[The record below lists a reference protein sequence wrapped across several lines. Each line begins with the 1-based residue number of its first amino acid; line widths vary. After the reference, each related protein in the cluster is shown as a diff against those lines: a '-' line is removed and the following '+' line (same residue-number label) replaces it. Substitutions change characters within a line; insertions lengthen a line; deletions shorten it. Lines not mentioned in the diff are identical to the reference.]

1 MLIIRNAL
9 LIVIFLSQL
18 SLVFSQPSDYD
29 LNTNYSINDM
39 VIREQTTYFSLI
51 DNNKGIQPPDVNSW
65 ISLEDYFNQLGY
77 EQPLSTWSALTS
89 YNKDDA
95 VSHDGAMYFAL
106 VDNINIEPPA
116 TNAWTTGSPSGTSN
130 IWEINS
136 TYNVGDIVFHNE
148 VMYVAINQN
157 TGNEPPNISHWS
169 SANDNT
175 TPVSSPLIDP
185 LASGLLSSTNEAFIR
200 QQYVDFFGRK
210 ADTAGINYYNEKFVN
225 GYTKAELVDEFVF
238 STEFQDKIAP
248 VSRLYLAYFLRIPD
262 TAGLEYWINEKLNGL
277 SLEAISSSF
286 AGSTEFNNR
295 YGALNNADFIRLVY
309 QNIFGRSADVAGFNY
324 YLNLLDSGNLSR
336 GAMMTSISEST
347 ENKATSLSEVRII
360 SFYYGM
366 LRRTPEQ
373 GGYDFWVAALDAG
386 TEPKTLLDDF
396 INSAE
401 YQARF

>member
-1 MLIIRNAL
+1 MKKHPSLI
-9 LIVIFLSQL
+9 L
-18 SLVFSQPSDYD
+18 SLLLFFCFCSFLHAQPTTYSPTDSYIVGDLVVSGIATYIAIEESTGQSPTNTTYWTDLSVVATALGIPVEVVPTMSTSDLLALMPKD
-29 LNTNYSINDM
+29 PPPDANSSSGSGSNTN
-39 VIREQTTYFSLI
+39 L
-51 DNNKGIQPPDVNSW
+51 
-65 ISLEDYFNQLGY
+65 
-77 EQPLSTWSALTS
+77 
-89 YNKDDA
+89 
-95 VSHDGAMYFAL
+95 
-106 VDNINIEPPA
+106 
-116 TNAWTTGSPSGTSN
+116 
-130 IWEINS
+130 
-136 TYNVGDIVFHNE
+136 
-148 VMYVAINQN
+148 
-157 TGNEPPNISHWS
+157 
-169 SANDNT
+169 
-175 TPVSSPLIDP
+175 DP

-210 ADTAGINYYNEKFVN
+210 ADNGGIDYYNEKFN
-225 GYTKAELVDEFVF
+225 GGYTKAELVNEFVF
-238 STEFQDKIAP
+238 STEFQEKIAP

-262 TAGLEYWINEKLNGL
+262 TAGLEYWINQKLNGW
-277 SLEAISSSF
+277 SLEVISSAF
-286 AGSTEFNNR
+286 AESAEFNNR

-309 QNIFGRSADVAGFNY
+309 QNIFSRSADVAGFNY